1 MSQFAALGN
10 PAYRHYW
17 LGSVASV
24 GGLQLLTIAQAW
36 LVFELTHSPL
46 TLGLLGAAAS
56 IPNIL
61 VSLFGGAIAD
71 RLDKR
76 VVLQTTALVNAAL
89 ILLLT
94 WLDFSGQVQ
103 VWHILAIAGVQSL
116 VSGLDWP
123 TRSAL
128 YPMLINR
135 DHMMSAVALN
145 SIVWQ
150 GTRMVM
156 PAIGGAL
163 LAFGEAWILFLLAAI
178 GMLCMAAVVYRLDV
192 HTPRVRTG
200 TALGQTLEGMR
211 FILNNRLFLML
222 MLLAYVTMFFGSS
235 YVQLMP
241 AFAKLLDA
249 GSQGFGLL
257 LSAAGLGS
265 ILGTLAAG
273 YVQRDHRSG
282 RMMLLCA
289 GVFAPCLMLFA
300 LVTQFAA
307 HTPYGYGLALGCVLA
322 AAVVSS
328 TYNIVSMTLM
338 QLQVPDALRGR
349 VMGIHGISFS
359 FMSLGALFTGGIAAQ
374 IGTPMATFVSAAIVL
389 AVVLWM
395 AASQPVLREQG
406 ATASA

>member
-1 MSQFAALGN
+1 MSQFAALAN

-17 LGSVASV
+17 LGSLASV
-24 GGLQLLTIAQAW
+24 GGMQLLMLGQGW
-36 LVFELTHSPL
+36 LLFELTHSTV
-46 TLGLLGAAAS
+46 TLGLLGAAVS

-76 VVLQTTALVNAAL
+76 VVLRTTALVNAAL
-89 ILLLT
+89 ILVLT

-103 VWHILAIAGVQSL
+103 VWHVLAIAGVQSL
-116 VSGLDWP
+116 VTGLDWP

-128 YPMLINR
+128 YPMLIDR
-135 DHMMSAVALN
+135 QHMMSAVALN
-145 SIVWQ
+145 SIIWQ

-163 LAFGEAWILFLLAAI
+163 LAYGDTWVLFLLSAL
-178 GMLCMAAVVYRLDV
+178 GTLCMAIVVHRLDV
-192 HTPRVRTG
+192 HAPGVRTG
-200 TALGQTLEGMR
+200 TTLGQTLEGMR
-211 FILNNRLFLML
+211 FILNNRLFLVL

-241 AFAKLLDA
+241 AFAKLLGAD
-249 GSQGFGLL
+249 SKGFGFL

-265 ILGTLAAG
+265 ILGTLTAG
-273 YVQRDHRSG
+273 YVQRNHRSG
-282 RMMLLCA
+282 RMMLWCA
-289 GVFAPCLMLFA
+289 GVFGPCLMLLA
-300 LVTQFAA
+300 LVTQFAE
-307 HTPYGYGLALGCVLA
+307 HTPYAYGLAIGCVLA
-322 AAVVSS
+322 AALVSS

-359 FMSLGALFTGGIAAQ
+359 FMSLGALFTGALAAQ
-374 IGTPMATFVSAAIVL
+374 IGTPMATFVSASIVL
-389 AVVLWM
+389 VVVIWL
-395 AASQPVLREQG
+395 ASSQPVLREQG